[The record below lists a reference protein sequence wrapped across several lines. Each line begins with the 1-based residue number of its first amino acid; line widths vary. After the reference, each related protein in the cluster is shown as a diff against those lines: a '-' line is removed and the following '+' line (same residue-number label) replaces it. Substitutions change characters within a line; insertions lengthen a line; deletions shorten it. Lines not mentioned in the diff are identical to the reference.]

1 MWEQRGS
8 GLRPGGTC
16 TTMRVYMHMIACVYA
31 CEHACMHISVHLFI
45 ACLHVYTVHCIIAPV
60 HTDACVSICISGHT
74 CVHMHLCACVH
85 LFMCVPMYPCV
96 CMCPVCSHECPCVPM
111 CGCVCSPLV
120 LSTFRALAFLF
131 LRLPQSFCPA
141 PPSAFLLP
149 VPGQGQFPCDCPF
162 DRLLTQA

>member
-8 GLRPGGTC
+8 ELRLGGTC
-16 TTMRVYMHMIACVYA
+16 TTMRVYMHMIACVCA
-31 CEHACMHISVHLFI
+31 CAHTSVHLFI
-45 ACLHVYTVHCIIAPV
+45 TYVHMYTVHCIVSPV
-60 HTDACVSICISGHT
+60 HTDACVSICISGHVY

-85 LFMCVPMYPCV
+85 LFMYVPMYPCV
-96 CMCPVCSHECPCVPM
+96 CMCPVCSHACLSICAHVW
-111 CGCVCSPLV
+111 CVCSPLV
-120 LSTFRALAFLF
+120 LSTFRALAFIF